1 MIKGGGGQLFALNYY
16 TKDNILRW
24 YCMLELYNM
33 TNEVRRVPKYRYNGE
48 YVLQPKESVEIHEEH
63 AYFFKPYSQIG
74 VVVRVGVNK
83 KSNQQVLDINPEE
96 VATNT
101 EESEKESEKPEE
113 QVEKQVKETPIEGK
127 DDKEI
132 TEETTEETTEKTD
145 NNTYEEIRNNVD
157 NMSMSELRDTAT
169 KMGIYIKGVRK
180 KEDIKELILNKIN
193 A

>member
-1 MIKGGGGQLFALNYY
+1 
-16 TKDNILRW
+16 
-24 YCMLELYNM
+24 MLELYNM

-96 VATNT
+96 ITPNT
-101 EESEKESEKPEE
+101 KESEKPEE
-113 QVEKQVKETPIEGK
+113 HVEKQVEETPIEGK

-132 TEETTEETTEKTD
+132 TEETTEKTTEEITEKTD
-145 NNTYEEIRNNVD
+145 NNTYEEIKNNVD

>member
-1 MIKGGGGQLFALNYY
+1 
-16 TKDNILRW
+16 
-24 YCMLELYNM
+24 MLELYNM

-96 VATNT
+96 VTANT
-101 EESEKESEKPEE
+101 KESEKPEE
-113 QVEKQVKETPIEGK
+113 QIEKQVEETPIEGK
-127 DDKEI
+127 DDKEV
-132 TEETTEETTEKTD
+132 TKETTEETTEKPD
-145 NNTYEEIRNNVD
+145 NNTYEEIKNNVD

>member
-1 MIKGGGGQLFALNYY
+1 
-16 TKDNILRW
+16 
-24 YCMLELYNM
+24 MLELYNM

-83 KSNQQVLDINPEE
+83 KSNQQVLDINSEE
-96 VATNT
+96 VTTNT
-101 EESEKESEKPEE
+101 KESEKPEE
-113 QVEKQVKETPIEGK
+113 QVEKQVEETPIEGK

-132 TEETTEETTEKTD
+132 TEEITEETTEEVIEEITEKTTEETTEKTTEKSD
-145 NNTYEEIRNNVD
+145 NNTYEEIKNNVD

>member
-1 MIKGGGGQLFALNYY
+1 
-16 TKDNILRW
+16 
-24 YCMLELYNM
+24 MLELYNM

-83 KSNQQVLDINPEE
+83 KSNQQILDINPEE
-96 VATNT
+96 ITTNT
-101 EESEKESEKPEE
+101 KESEKPEE
-113 QVEKQVKETPIEGK
+113 HVEKQVEETPIEGK

-132 TEETTEETTEKTD
+132 TEETTEKTTEETTEETTEKSD
-145 NNTYEEIRNNVD
+145 NNTYEEIKNNVD